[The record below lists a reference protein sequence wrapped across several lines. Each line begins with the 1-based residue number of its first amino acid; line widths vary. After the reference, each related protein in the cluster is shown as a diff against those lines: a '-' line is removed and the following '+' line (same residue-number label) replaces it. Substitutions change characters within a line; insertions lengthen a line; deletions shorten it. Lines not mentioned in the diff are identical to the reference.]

1 LHIFRIVENVTM
13 SMITLERWAA
23 LTYGEAAPHTNT
35 LRRWAR
41 EARIYPVPQK
51 HGRQYYVQPDARYM
65 TGAVS
70 TQAGQ
75 LLARIEK
82 GLASPRVRR

>member
-65 TGAVS
+65 TSAVS

-82 GLASPRVRR
+82 GLAPPRVRR

>member
-1 LHIFRIVENVTM
+1 M

-70 TQAGQ
+70 THGQAGQ